1 MEVKMRVF
9 KRSSLDVR
17 PAPLPGDAA
26 GGRDGAGRASTERA
40 AGLDDD
46 EEL

>member
-1 MEVKMRVF
+1 MRVF
-9 KRSSLDVR
+9 KRSSLDER